1 MAIAAPTIHVGARK
15 LVEAAGQFAPHL
27 SMRPGL
33 CLHPNSRVR
42 GVLSGQFHGRI
53 LVPAR
58 ALKLGEPMS
67 LYRAAL
73 RLARLLPLGVARALP
88 GSFCQH
94 RKGSPM

>member
-1 MAIAAPTIHVGARK
+1 

-42 GVLSGQFHGRI
+42 GVLSGQFHDRI
-53 LVPAR
+53 LVLTH
-58 ALKLGEPMS
+58 ALKLGESIS

-88 GSFCQH
+88 GSFC
-94 RKGSPM
+94 